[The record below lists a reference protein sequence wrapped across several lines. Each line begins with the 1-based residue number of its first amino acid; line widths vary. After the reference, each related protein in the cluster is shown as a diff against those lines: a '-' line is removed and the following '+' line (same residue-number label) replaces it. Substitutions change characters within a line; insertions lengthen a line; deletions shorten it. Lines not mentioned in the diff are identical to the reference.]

1 MFYFKG
7 AAQTQIT
14 MDFPLDP
21 NLWEIGGDAST
32 VDFDGINDEDEIL
45 LTPYGDS
52 QNGYIKYRDFINF
65 AKCGKW
71 VVDFEFRLWSEF
83 PNSSGDGFA
92 FTLLN
97 QYEQGEGGSN
107 LGIPQTLSSLGL
119 VVAFDT
125 YDNCN
130 AKTYDNPEIQ
140 ISEIDVY
147 HGYNYTENCGGLSNP
162 RTAKLGTGNYEKDIL
177 LLRSPNY
184 RPARIIYDNKNLSVF
199 VDINN
204 DGTLDEVLRPTYLN
218 LDYYYGMQMAFTAST
233 GTFADNQSIKNIKI
247 SIENKNIETEKT
259 VLKCPGIDLEL
270 EGGIQF
276 QSYTWKNEMGEIIGT
291 EQNLL
296 VSEAGLY
303 TLEKEFLCGI
313 ESEKITVLENDLA
326 IESVSTTTKCG
337 YVELVVEASGGERDY
352 RYSIIDVATSQI
364 FNTFKIYKSGEFVVQ
379 VKDANECAVQKKV
392 RIDFVPDQ
400 LFASAFQSSG
410 NEVTMNV
417 TGGSPPYQYQFDNR
431 GFTNSNVQQ
440 VSGPGEFTYD
450 IKDSLGCMVSA
461 KIEIECDPFE
471 IPNYFSPN
479 NDGINDIWFPEGLTC
494 YPDFEAQIFDRQ
506 GRILYQFKGENS
518 EGWDGTYNGNPLP
531 STDYW
536 YTIRLN
542 LFKTPLTGHFNLY
555 R

>member
-1 MFYFKG
+1 MKSRVFILFLVLFYFKG

-162 RTAKLGTGNYEKDIL
+162 RTAKLGTGNYEEDIL

-199 VDINN
+199 VDVNN

-276 QSYTWKNEMGEIIGT
+276 QSYTWKNEKGEIIGT
-291 EQNLL
+291 EQNVL

-337 YVELVVEASGGERDY
+337 YVELVAGSFWWR
-352 RYSIIDVATSQI
+352 
-364 FNTFKIYKSGEFVVQ
+364 
-379 VKDANECAVQKKV
+379 
-392 RIDFVPDQ
+392 
-400 LFASAFQSSG
+400 
-410 NEVTMNV
+410 
-417 TGGSPPYQYQFDNR
+417 TGL
-431 GFTNSNVQQ
+431 
-440 VSGPGEFTYD
+440 
-450 IKDSLGCMVSA
+450 SL
-461 KIEIECDPFE
+461 
-471 IPNYFSPN
+471 
-479 NDGINDIWFPEGLTC
+479 
-494 YPDFEAQIFDRQ
+494 
-506 GRILYQFKGENS
+506 LY
-518 EGWDGTYNGNPLP
+518 
-531 STDYW
+531 
-536 YTIRLN
+536 
-542 LFKTPLTGHFNLY
+542 H
-555 R
+555 